1 MNPVERQLA
10 HPVNP
15 FVARAAADRELAEA
29 FTFSQVLAV
38 DVARPVG
45 AIKHGFD
52 PPPVM
57 GLVASAFG
65 VLVGLA
71 VVAVAGMA
79 MVGGMS

>member
-1 MNPVERQLA
+1 MNPVERSET

-29 FTFSQVLAV
+29 FTFTHVLAS

-45 AIKHGFD
+45 AMRHRREA
-52 PPPVM
+52 PPVL
-57 GLVASAFG
+57 GVVAASFG
-65 VLVGLA
+65 VFMAA

-79 MVGGMS
+79 MVGGGL

>member
-1 MNPVERQLA
+1 VNPVERSET

-45 AIKHGFD
+45 AIRHRREV
-52 PPPVM
+52 PPVL
-57 GLVASAFG
+57 GLVACSFG
-65 VLVGLA
+65 LLVAA
-71 VVAVAGMA
+71 VVAVYAMA
-79 MVGGMS
+79 AFGGM